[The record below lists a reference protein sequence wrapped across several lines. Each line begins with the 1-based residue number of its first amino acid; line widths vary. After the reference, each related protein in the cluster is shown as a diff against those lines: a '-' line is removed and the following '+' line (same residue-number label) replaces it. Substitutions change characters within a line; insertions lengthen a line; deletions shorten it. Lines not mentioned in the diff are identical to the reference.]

1 MFSDVF
7 FYRRRHDET
16 HMMLT
21 SIQERKKKQTFGTQS
36 SSLNGVTT
44 SPGIICE
51 SSLGSFFRMSR
62 QFELI
67 LQ

>member
-1 MFSDVF
+1 MM
-7 FYRRRHDET
+7 RHDET

-36 SSLNGVTT
+36 SSLNGVT

-51 SSLGSFFRMSR
+51 SSLGSFS
-62 QFELI
+62 E
-67 LQ
+67 